1 MKKLLIIFLAL
12 SYYAPAQNF
21 PKFGVDSLLEIGAWN
36 TEWFGDTINGPS
48 DETTQFNNIFK
59 LIKAADIDIWSLEEV
74 SNQQTFES
82 MISQLSSYSSS
93 ISTFSQTQKMAI
105 LWKNT
110 LFDKIKEEHI
120 LTSYYYDFA
129 GRPPLM
135 TTLRYKKGDLD
146 TLYVISVHLKANTG
160 TTSQKQ
166 DAYQRRKNAAN
177 FLQLYIES
185 VLKDKKYI
193 VLGDW
198 NDRLDFTIY
207 DGASASPF
215 KGLMD
220 ANYFFPTKAL
230 ADKGRKT
237 YYSGSVID
245 HIMVS
250 DSLNKYY
257 IDGSINVFDNANS
270 YLSGFS
276 NSTSDHYP
284 IFASY
289 RFFNKKKIQI
299 DTTKSSIIE
308 LKPISFDVY
317 PNPTSDKICLV
328 NHLDVAVQILI
339 YNLDGQKIITDF
351 IRENEVKSI
360 NTAELKNGLFLIK
373 ISDANSQEIF
383 EMKKLVIS
391 K

>member
-1 MKKLLIIFLAL
+1 MKKLLNLFLIL
-12 SYYAPAQNF
+12 SFYAPAQNF

-36 TEWFGDTINGPS
+36 TEWFGDTTNGPS
-48 DETTQFNNIFK
+48 DEITQFNNIVK
-59 LIKAADIDIWSLEEV
+59 LIIAADIDIWSLEEV
-74 SNQQTFES
+74 SNQQTFVS
-82 MISQLSSYSSS
+82 MMGQLSSYSSS
-93 ISTFSQTQKMAI
+93 ISTFSQNQKMAI

-110 LFDKIKEEHI
+110 LFDKLKEEHI
-120 LTSYYYDFA
+120 LTSYNYDFA

-135 TTLRYKKGDLD
+135 TTLKYKKGDLD
-146 TLYVISVHLKANTG
+146 TLYVISVHMKANTG

-198 NDRLDFTIY
+198 NDRLDFTIF
-207 DGASASPF
+207 DGVSASPF
-215 KGLMD
+215 RDLID
-220 ANYFFPTKAL
+220 ANYFFPTKTL

-237 YYSGSVID
+237 YYTGSVID

-284 IFASY
+284 VFASY
-289 RFFNKKKIQI
+289 KFFNQKAIQS
-299 DTTKSSIIE
+299 DTAKSSLIE
-308 LKPISFDVY
+308 LRAISFDIY
-317 PNPTSDKICLV
+317 PNPSSDKMNLV
-328 NHLDVAVQILI
+328 NHLNIPVQIVI
-339 YNLDGQKIITDF
+339 YNLAGQKIITDF
-351 IRENEVKSI
+351 IIENDVKSI
-360 NTAELKNGLFLIK
+360 NTAELNNGLFLIK
-373 ISDANSQEIF
+373 ISDTNSQEIF
-383 EMKKLVIS
+383 EIKRLVIA